1 MSDIGDYL
9 DTFIF
14 NNFETFTPNT
24 FLKNAFLSIIA
35 AVYYRI

>member
-1 MSDIGDYL
+1 MPDIGDYL
-9 DTFIF
+9 NVCIF
-14 NNFETFTPNT
+14 NNFETFNPNT